1 MGNPSRFYIPFEV
14 YYSFLRVVSRKLIGV
29 YSLLAYQT
37 KWHLWLVL
45 RLVTVVG
52 ILRLLPSGLNLDSN
66 IPFNRNRMQLDN
78 RMLHD
83 NLLNPCWISIV
94 IDHRDE

>member
-45 RLVTVVG
+45 NLVG
-52 ILRLLPSGLNLDSN
+52 ILRLLPSGHNLDSN

-83 NLLNPCWISIV
+83 SLFKLSWILIV
-94 IDHRDE
+94 IDYRDQ